1 MAKKSIRFGIKTECG
16 KRASTWNCTVPKG
29 VGKNDIYILNRA
41 LGGTIKT
48 SLHESG
54 QCHTAFIGKYYNES
68 FAEAEKDERGRFV
81 QKWSKPNELAE
92 GLTLVFRIVT
102 PFSSANTNMSEEKHK
117 KTFWIPNAPEN
128 MATEIDII
136 ITKPEV
142 LVSGWPA
149 KNSMGTQ
156 LIGKLELDN
165 GDTVWFIYMYTEIP
179 KFPEKMSG
187 KLRHSNG
194 ESIDEIKD
202 GNLKA
207 MVFGDNPDGSK
218 VIYDLVYGGNGN

>member
-1 MAKKSIRFGIKTECG
+1 MSKKSIRFGIKTECG

-54 QCHTAFIGKYYNES
+54 QCHTAFIGKFYNEN
-68 FAEAEKDERGRFV
+68 FAEVEKDERGRFV

-102 PFSSANTNMSEEKHK
+102 PSSSANKNISDETHK
-117 KTFWIPNAPEN
+117 EIFWIPNAPEN

-136 ITKPEV
+136 ITTPDV
-142 LVSGWPA
+142 LVSGWPGG
-149 KNSMGTQ
+149 KSMGTQ

-165 GDTVWFIYMYTEIP
+165 GDTVWFVYMYTEMP
-179 KFPEKMSG
+179 KFPERMSG
-187 KLRHSNG
+187 ELRLFND
-194 ESIDEIKD
+194 ESIDEIKN

-207 MVFGDNPDGSK
+207 MLFGDNPDGSK
-218 VIYDLVYGGNGN
+218 VIYDVVYGDNGN